1 MIENKRGEGQSNEEK
16 LKIFIT
22 LLLIVIAAMGGKM
35 IQIYFREREL
45 NQEAPCKKF
54 DDIMIE
60 NEERRSRINS
70 KIDSSF

>member
-35 IQIYFREREL
+35 I
-45 NQEAPCKKF
+45 
-54 DDIMIE
+54 
-60 NEERRSRINS
+60 
-70 KIDSSF
+70 